1 MNRVAVLSIAS
12 LALSA
17 CASPAGVGT
26 APPAGDQ
33 APVAGGQLNMVV
45 ATDPLDWD
53 PTSGGRSD
61 PGEDGLAVAYNSLLS
76 FKFGPDVEYS
86 RMEVQPALAER
97 WETSPDGKN
106 FTFYLRKGAKYAPS
120 TSSGN
125 VGSGSGSV
133 KGLENGREVTA
144 RDVKFSMEYYSR
156 TGEFADKKLPASRN
170 DLYFEGMQAVSTPDP
185 YTVQFSFKEPFVP
198 FISYMASGRAPVAP
212 REIYDQDG
220 HLKDRIIGTGPFQHD
235 PEASQKGTRWV
246 FKKNPT
252 YWETGKAYLDEI
264 RWIVV
269 KSGATALA
277 AFQTKQIDR
286 MDAMDFRAVEEVTKL
301 VPDAR
306 SFKYME
312 SQADKFRMSW
322 QANQPTAD
330 VRVRKAVSLALDR
343 DEINKVYAGGQ
354 GVWGLAG
361 SFIGLFTEE
370 EVRGIY
376 KQDVVE
382 AKRLLAEAGY
392 PNGLNLAL
400 PADDSRSQ
408 EVLSMYTLVQAQLKR
423 AGINVDMQV
432 LDRNLQRQRRRAGD
446 FGLDGSQGA
455 GSADA
460 DQDSTLY
467 GDFHS
472 SQAGS
477 GNSGY
482 VRDGEL
488 DRLLNAQRREPDP
501 AKRRELQREA
511 ARRIAEIMAAAGT
524 IHTPKWDM
532 VQSYVQNYHPHFSV
546 KAPYAVSWIRK

>member
-1 MNRVAVLSIAS
+1 MNISTTAVLVLIA
-12 LALSA
+12 LAAVA
-17 CASPAGVGT
+17 CAGPAAPSVPGGT
-26 APPAGDQ
+26 DANT
-33 APVAGGQLNMVV
+33 PVAGGQLNMLV

-61 PGEDGLAVAYNSLLS
+61 PGEDGLAVSYNSLLA

-86 RMEVQPALAER
+86 KMELQPGLAER
-97 WETSPDGKN
+97 WEVAPDGKV
-106 FTFYLRKGAKYAPS
+106 FTFHLRKG
-120 TSSGN
+120 
-125 VGSGSGSV
+125 V
-133 KGLENGREVTA
+133 KFANRPPVSGREVVA
-144 RDVKFSMEYYSR
+144 SDVKWSMEYYSR
-156 TGEFADKKLPASRN
+156 TGEVADKKLPPSRN
-170 DLYFEGMQAVSTPDP
+170 DLYFEGLQGVSAPDP
-185 YTVQFSFKEPFVP
+185 YTAQFTFKEPFVP
-198 FISYMASGRAPVAP
+198 FIFYMASGRAPIAP
-212 REIYDQDG
+212 RDVYDRDG
-220 HLKDRIIGTGPFQHD
+220 HLKDEIIGSGPFQLD
-235 PEASQKGTRWV
+235 MNASQKGTRWV
-246 FKKNPT
+246 FKKNPA
-252 YWETGKAYLDEI
+252 YWEAEKPYLDEI
-264 RWIVV
+264 RWIVT
-269 KSGATALA
+269 KSGATAQA

-286 MDAMDFRAVEEVTKL
+286 MDAMEWKAVQEATKA
-301 VPDAR
+301 VPEAKT
-306 SFKYME
+306 FKYME

-322 QANQPTAD
+322 QPNQPTAD
-330 VRVRKAVSLALDR
+330 VRVRQAVSLALDR

-370 EVRGIY
+370 EVRAIY
-376 KQDVVE
+376 KQDIAE
-382 AKRLLAEAGY
+382 AKRLLAEAGH
-392 PNGLNLAL
+392 PNGLILSL

-423 AGINVDMQV
+423 AGINVEMQI

-482 VRDGEL
+482 VRDAEL

-501 AKRRELQREA
+501 QKRREIQRA
-511 ARRIAEIMAAAGT
+511 ATRRIAEIMAATGT
-524 IHTPKWDM
+524 IHTPKGDM
-532 VQSYVQNYHPHFSV
+532 VQPYIQNYHPHFSV
-546 KAPYAVSWIRK
+546 KAPYAVSWIKK